1 MENTE
6 DIIVD
11 DIVETVVETNKNPT
25 LLDLEITESFRLE
38 RFEITAI
45 RLIPHVS
52 ANIDITIFAD
62 NRKQYDRTFSLT
74 GQDYLDYQTDDYLY
88 DWVRKNIETIFTI

>member
-11 DIVETVVETNKNPT
+11 DIVESVEETNKNPT

-52 ANIDITIFAD
+52 ARAMT
-62 NRKQYDRTFSLT
+62 
-74 GQDYLDYQTDDYLY
+74 
-88 DWVRKNIETIFTI
+88 